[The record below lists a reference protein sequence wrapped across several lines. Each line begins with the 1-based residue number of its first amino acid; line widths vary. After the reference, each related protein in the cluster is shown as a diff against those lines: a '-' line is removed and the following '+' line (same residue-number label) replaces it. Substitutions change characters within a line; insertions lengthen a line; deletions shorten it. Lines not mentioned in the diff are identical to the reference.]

1 MRIVLSDPFSGVS
14 YLCIAYVYYDCH
26 GTNQNHRSKMGLMS
40 HLSDAYGDFFSFCTS
55 FFWLLSPMTMTPTNQ
70 TTIVQGPGSLP
81 VRAVY
86 YVLNYLFIESL
97 DCCLV
102 ESYLV
107 ESQYFQYF
115 CSTFPAL
122 KLL

>member
-1 MRIVLSDPFSGVS
+1 
-14 YLCIAYVYYDCH
+14 
-26 GTNQNHRSKMGLMS
+26 MGLTS
-40 HLSDAYGDFFSFCTS
+40 HLSDAYDAFSSLCFSFYL
-55 FFWLLSPMTMTPTNQ
+55 LLSPMTMSLINQ
-70 TTIVQGPGSLP
+70 MVEVQGPGSLP
-81 VRAVY
+81 VRIFLH
-86 YVLNYLFIESL
+86 VLKYPLIKSF

-122 KLL
+122 KML